1 MCSIE
6 EAWAG
11 QLFDNKHVQSQ
22 SDLHRKYMDIPDGLL
37 QHNNEFSMGYKLPTP
52 RESTRGYESRV
63 PQHLVSNNKANIN
76 VSSMANERP
85 QYGGQSPRPE
95 YMSIYDN
102 AENVPM
108 PSMAGKD
115 NFNDINQAYNVSDT
129 VSHFMNRGQHDSRN
143 SNSNSFNSNSSNSS
157 NSFTNHLLSED
168 NEMDRMILQKKLNS
182 LNVNSE
188 SFNNIDNNKNIM
200 QQSQLQNLQFQQAL
214 QDIIQRLDRL
224 ERDMHQNSTRNMYD
238 MVLYIL
244 VGMLIAFIIYS
255 ILRKGA

>member
-22 SDLHRKYMDIPDGLL
+22 ADLHRKYMDIPDGLL

-63 PQHLVSNNKANIN
+63 PQHLISNNKANIN
-76 VSSMANERP
+76 ISSMTNERP

-102 AENVPM
+102 EDRNNNSMTIPM
-108 PSMAGKD
+108 PNNISSLSTTLNK
-115 NFNDINQAYNVSDT
+115 NSFNDINNAFNVSDT
-129 VSHFMNRGQHDSRN
+129 VNRFMNIGSEYGN
-143 SNSNSFNSNSSNSS
+143 NNINTNSSS
-157 NSFTNHLLSED
+157 NKNNMLLNED
-168 NEMDRMILQKKLNS
+168 NEDNRVILNKKFQNMDTMANINKNSMMNTNS
-182 LNVNSE
+182 LN
-188 SFNNIDNNKNIM
+188 
-200 QQSQLQNLQFQQAL
+200 
-214 QDIIQRLDRL
+214 DIINRLERL
-224 ERDMHQNSTRNMYD
+224 ERDFNMFKTRNMYD
-238 MVLYIL
+238 MTLYIL

-255 ILRKGA
+255 LLRK